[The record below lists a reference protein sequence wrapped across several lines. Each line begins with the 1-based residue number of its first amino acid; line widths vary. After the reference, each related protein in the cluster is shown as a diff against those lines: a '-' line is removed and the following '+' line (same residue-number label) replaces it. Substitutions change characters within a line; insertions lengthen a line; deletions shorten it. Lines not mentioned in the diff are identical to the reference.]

1 MGLTASMDI
10 ARTSLSARQEQST
23 IVSRNIANADNP
35 YASRKIA
42 NTVSALGGGVRLQ
55 SITRVADSLLF
66 QKVLVSNAD
75 LAGQKAVVDALNTI
89 NETVADP
96 ELDFSPAALTG
107 KLNDALQ
114 QLSSGPQD
122 PVRAKA
128 VLDAATDLATG
139 LNAATS
145 AVQGVRRQ
153 ADQDIQVAVAKINT
167 TLADIQTLNQQIVNG
182 TFAGDD
188 VTDQLD
194 QRDKLIADIS
204 NEIGIRVAHRSQND
218 VAIYTDS
225 GVTLF
230 DNTAR
235 QVSFVP
241 TPVYDSTIAGN
252 AVVVDGVPVTG
263 PAASMPIGSGRLKG
277 LTDVRD
283 TYAVTYQTQLDEI
296 ARGLIET
303 FAEQDQSGSGLPDAT
318 GIFSHVG
325 SPTVPT
331 SGVLQSGLAGEIS
344 VNAAVDPS
352 RGGNLDLIRDG
363 GINGAAYAYN
373 TSGADG
379 FSGRI
384 RQLADRLVANRPFD
398 PVAES
403 GNQDSVLDF
412 ASTSVGWLQE
422 QRRVASSDLSFKQTV
437 QERSSDAL
445 NQVIGV
451 NLDNEMTLL
460 LEIERSYQATSR
472 LITTIDDMYQYLLTA
487 V

>member
-23 IVSRNIANADNP
+23 IVARNIANADNP

-55 SITRVADSLLF
+55 SITRVADQALF
-66 QKVLVSNAD
+66 QKVLSANAD
-75 LAGQKAVVDALNTI
+75 AAGQEAVVNALDTM
-89 NETVADP
+89 NETVFDP
-96 ELDFSPAALTG
+96 EQDFSPAALAG

-114 QLSSGPQD
+114 QYASGPHD

-128 VLDAATDLATG
+128 ALDAATDMATG
-139 LNAATS
+139 LNSATQ
-145 AVQGVRRQ
+145 AVQDVRRR
-153 ADQDIQVAVAKINT
+153 ADQDIQVAVEKINT
-167 TLADIQTLNQQIVNG
+167 TLADIETLNNQIVNR

-204 NEIGIRVAHRSQND
+204 EEIGIRVVNRGQND

-230 DNTAR
+230 DVQAR
-235 QVSFVP
+235 QVSFTP
-241 TPVYDSTIAGN
+241 TPVYDSTTSGSP
-252 AVVVDGVPVTG
+252 VVVDGVPVTG
-263 PAASMPIGSGRLKG
+263 PGATMAIGSGRLKG

-283 TYAVTYQTQLDEI
+283 NYAVTYQTQLDEI

-303 FAEQDQSGSGLPDAT
+303 FAEQDQSGSGLPAAT
-318 GIFSHVG
+318 GIFSHNG
-325 SPTVPT
+325 SPAVPAT
-331 SGVLQSGLAGEIS
+331 GTLQSGLAGEIS

-352 RGGNLDLIRDG
+352 RGGDLNRIRDG
-363 GINGAAYAYN
+363 GINGAAYQYN
-373 TSGADG
+373 TSGASG
-379 FSGRI
+379 FSARI
-384 RQLADRLVANRPFD
+384 RELSDGLAANRSFD
-398 PVAES
+398 PVAE
-403 GNQDSVLDF
+403 GGTQDSLLDF

-422 QRRVASSDLSFKQTV
+422 QRRTASADLEFSQTV
-437 QERSSDAL
+437 QVRSSDAL

-451 NLDNEMTLL
+451 NLDYEMTLL

-472 LITTIDDMYQYLLTA
+472 LITTIDDMYEYLLTA
-487 V
+487 A

>member
-23 IVSRNIANADNP
+23 IVARNIANADNP

-55 SITRVADSLLF
+55 SITRVADQALF
-66 QKVLVSNAD
+66 QKVLSANAD
-75 LAGQKAVVDALNTI
+75 AAGHEAVVNALDTL
-89 NETVADP
+89 NETVFDP
-96 ELDFSPAALTG
+96 EQDYSPAALMG

-114 QLSSGPQD
+114 QYASGPHD

-128 VLDAATDLATG
+128 ALDAATDV
-139 LNAATS
+139 ATS
-145 AVQGVRRQ
+145 LNSATQAVQDVRRR
-153 ADQDIQVAVAKINT
+153 ADQDIQVAVEKINT
-167 TLADIQTLNQQIVNG
+167 ALADIETLNNQIVNR

-204 NEIGIRVAHRSQND
+204 EEIGIRVVNRSQND

-230 DNTAR
+230 DVQAR
-235 QVSFVP
+235 RVSFTP
-241 TPVYDSTIAGN
+241 TPVYDSTTAGSP
-252 AVVVDGVPVTG
+252 VVVDGVPVTG
-263 PAASMPIGSGRLKG
+263 PGATMPIGSGRLKG
-277 LTDVRD
+277 MTDVRD
-283 TYAVTYQTQLDEI
+283 TYAVTYQIQLDEI

-303 FAEQDQSGSGLPDAT
+303 FAEQDQSGSGLPAAT
-318 GIFSHVG
+318 GIFSHTG
-325 SPTVPT
+325 SPAVPAT
-331 SGVLQSGLAGEIS
+331 GTLQSGLAGEIS

-352 RGGNLDLIRDG
+352 RGGDLNLIRDG
-363 GINGAAYAYN
+363 GINGADYQYN
-373 TSGADG
+373 TSGASG
-379 FSGRI
+379 FSARI
-384 RQLADRLVANRPFD
+384 RELSDGLAANRSFD

-403 GNQDSVLDF
+403 GTQDSLLDC

-422 QRRVASSDLSFKQTV
+422 QRRTAGADLDFSQTV
-437 QERSSDAL
+437 QVRSSDAL
-445 NQVIGV
+445 NQVSGV
-451 NLDNEMTLL
+451 NLDYEMTLL

-487 V
+487 A